1 MWKSFDRTDALAE
14 LDEPTRIKLGSSDPA
29 ARAWI
34 DRVYQLYPQTFQNNH
49 VMPLGGSGDD
59 QEFAMFELVPSLS
72 RRGAVEVKW
81 FQAYPLRQGVG
92 SRAMQQLQQLAREDG
107 ISLTLF
113 PWDKGQVSQSKLTKF
128 YRGQGFSPTARGS
141 KAMQWTPDQPG
152 VSEGKQPGKLVVDAI
167 QKVLPVA
174 QEIWFHGS
182 RATGKH
188 RRNSD
193 TDILVVVPD
202 DLVGDQYLAVVR
214 ILQKLSS
221 IFDNYDIQP
230 TKAGNNI
237 HRIAQEEGQLLW
249 SNKPGVAEGLDEAA
263 ENKISFKVQK
273 DKNKFATTLTFNG
286 KTAGVYQYDATTGRS
301 IAEVYPEFKGQGLGK
316 LLVLHAIYTAA
327 QLGLDFQEDES
338 RTAEYDNVLDSL
350 SSNGYIVDDD
360 GYWYVTGTGEQYLNQ
375 SLKQGVAESAGI
387 QPSAAGCVIVAADTG
402 RWCLQQR
409 SNTVSD
415 PGVWSTWG
423 GGRELGENLQQCVRR
438 ELAEESGY
446 TGSVTLRL
454 VDSSPS
460 YATFM
465 AHVPREFEPQIN
477 HECQDWRWSDPD
489 DLPEPLHPGLQRTL
503 MQLMENF
510 ADGKNPGRKGLSKR
524 VGIPKKA
531 SLSQLQ
537 KIASSSTG
545 ERRRMAQWQLNMR
558 RGKAKKNK

>member
-1 MWKSFDRTDALAE
+1 MRSHEFVTDEINKQVFSPGWTDETTILNRYVLKAQATDDWNKYQKLDIEVFDPESGIPFRIAHARFRIKPGFFFQKNLEASMIYVSQEYQKRGIATAIYQYVRKLGNTIKPSRFQLPAGKSMWKSFDRTDALAE
-14 LDEPTRIKLGSSDPA
+14 SDEPTRIKLGSSDPA
-29 ARAWI
+29 AQAWI

-49 VMPLGGSGDD
+49 VMPLGGAGDD

-128 YRGQGFSPTARGS
+128 YKSQGFAPAQKGS

-152 VSEGKQPGKLVVDAI
+152 VAESA
-167 QKVLPVA
+167 
-174 QEIWFHGS
+174 
-182 RATGKH
+182 
-188 RRNSD
+188 
-193 TDILVVVPD
+193 
-202 DLVGDQYLAVVR
+202 
-214 ILQKLSS
+214 
-221 IFDNYDIQP
+221 DIQP
-230 TKAGNNI
+230 
-237 HRIAQEEGQLLW
+237 R
-249 SNKPGVAEGLDEAA
+249 
-263 ENKISFKVQK
+263 
-273 DKNKFATTLTFNG
+273 
-286 KTAGVYQYDATTGRS
+286 
-301 IAEVYPEFKGQGLGK
+301 
-316 LLVLHAIYTAA
+316 
-327 QLGLDFQEDES
+327 
-338 RTAEYDNVLDSL
+338 
-350 SSNGYIVDDD
+350 
-360 GYWYVTGTGEQYLNQ
+360 
-375 SLKQGVAESAGI
+375 
-387 QPSAAGCVIVAADTG
+387 AAGCVIVAADTG

-409 SNTVSD
+409 SNSVSD

-423 GGRELGENLQQCVRR
+423 GGREPGENLQQCVRR

-446 TGSVTLRL
+446 QGLTKLELIDTNQ
-454 VDSSPS
+454 D
-460 YATFM
+460 YATFL
-465 AHVPREFEPQIN
+465 AHVPREFEPQLN

-531 SLSQLQ
+531 TLSQLQ
-537 KIASSSTG
+537 KIANSSTG